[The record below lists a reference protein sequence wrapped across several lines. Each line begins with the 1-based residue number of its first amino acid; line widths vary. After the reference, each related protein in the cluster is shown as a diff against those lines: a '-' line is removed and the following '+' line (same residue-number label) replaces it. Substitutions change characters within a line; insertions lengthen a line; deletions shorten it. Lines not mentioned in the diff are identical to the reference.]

1 MEPIQIDVTLEDV
14 EVIVNRDGGR
24 SGLVFYYDAPDVY
37 SDANFWFS
45 KEVLEGMLA
54 KLNDAMEKDND
65 RT

>member
-14 EVIVNRDGGR
+14 EVVNRGGGR

-37 SDANFWFS
+37 SDADFWFT

-54 KLNDAMEKDND
+54 KLNDAME
-65 RT
+65 RE